1 MNLVKTINEEKK
13 DWMKKYHKIIQEIK
27 RMVNVQMQL
36 QNIVK
41 LVEEAN
47 IQIAEIESK
56 ILQASNN
63 YQIQT
68 VRDIFSISKGLQNI
82 IQSNMENQ
90 AYHIQ
95 KLLADKLD
103 NYKEKESNEHIKKI
117 QDTYKQKNIIMKEKD
132 VKGKQ

>member
-13 DWMKKYHKIIQEIK
+13 DWMKKYHKIIHEIK
-27 RMVNVQMQL
+27 RMVNMQMQL

-68 VRDIFSISKGLQNI
+68 VRDIFSISRGLEAYKTLYKVIWKTKHI
-82 IQSNMENQ
+82 I
-90 AYHIQ
+90 
-95 KLLADKLD
+95 
-103 NYKEKESNEHIKKI
+103 YKS
-117 QDTYKQKNIIMKEKD
+117 Y
-132 VKGKQ
+132 

>member
-1 MNLVKTINEEKK
+1 M
-13 DWMKKYHKIIQEIK
+13 
-27 RMVNVQMQL
+27 
-36 QNIVK
+36 K

-68 VRDIFSISKGLQNI
+68 VGDIFSVSRGLQNI

-117 QDTYKQKNIIMKEKD
+117 
-132 VKGKQ
+132 